1 MAAFD
6 PATIQLQREL
16 LAKTTADTDRDR
28 RLLDKQP
35 RGSRSKMAAT
45 LRERIRTGER
55 VAHDLRG
62 LIPFM
67 EALVE
72 HGELRAVI
80 EPAAA
85 ADLGPGYTGS
95 DLAPVESEAAQ

>member
-6 PATIQLQREL
+6 PATVQLQRDA
-16 LAKTTADTDRDR
+16 LAKTTADLDRDR

-35 RGSRSKMAAT
+35 KGSRSKMATT

-62 LIPFM
+62 LIHFM

-72 HGELRAVI
+72 HAELRAVV
-80 EPAAA
+80 EPCAA
-85 ADLGPGYTGS
+85 ADLGPGYKGS
-95 DLAPVESEAAQ
+95 DLVPDESEAAQ